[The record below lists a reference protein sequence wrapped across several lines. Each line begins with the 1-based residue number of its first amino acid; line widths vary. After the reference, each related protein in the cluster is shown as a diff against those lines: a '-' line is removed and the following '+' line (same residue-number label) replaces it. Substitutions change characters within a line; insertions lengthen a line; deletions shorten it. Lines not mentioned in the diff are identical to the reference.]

1 MRTTMG
7 KFKEIAIELMEEEE
21 AQLRRGAEIAAEIMD
36 RHDAKE
42 RQHESAAHDVEAIF
56 NTYEIETIVMLL
68 SQETK
73 DKLFNSL
80 LEYMDD

>member
-1 MRTTMG
+1 MG
-7 KFKEIAIELMEEEE
+7 KFKEIAIELMETEE
-21 AQLRRGAEIAAEIMD
+21 AKLRD
-36 RHDAKE
+36 WVKE
-42 RQHESAAHDVEAIF
+42 NEELHESAAHDVEAIL
-56 NTYEIETIVMLL
+56 NTYGIESIVELL

>member
-1 MRTTMG
+1 MG
-7 KFKEIAIELMEEEE
+7 KFKEIAIELMEAEEKGRSILNG
-21 AQLRRGAEIAAEIMD
+21 QSVD
-36 RHDAKE
+36 DWSQQH
-42 RQHESAAHDVEAIF
+42 HESAAHDVEAIL

>member
-1 MRTTMG
+1 MG
-7 KFKEIAIELMEEEE
+7 KFKEIAIELMEAEE
-21 AQLRRGAEIAAEIMD
+21 AKARGVHVIDMD
-36 RHDAKE
+36 ETE
-42 RQHESAAHDVEAIF
+42 RQHESAAHDVEAIL